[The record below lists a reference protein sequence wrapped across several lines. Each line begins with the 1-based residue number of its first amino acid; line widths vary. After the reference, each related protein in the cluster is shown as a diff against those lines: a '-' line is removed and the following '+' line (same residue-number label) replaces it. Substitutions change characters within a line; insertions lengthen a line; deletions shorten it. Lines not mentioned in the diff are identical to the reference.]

1 MWCTRRAR
9 RARPGSADPCAAL
22 AAEYRG
28 GPRELGRVAYRRAA
42 MPKQLRGLAAA
53 ALVLASVLAGCQ
65 SIPAVASLVPAAGP
79 LATVTVRGGE
89 CVNGPCGGTTV
100 VEREGRVH
108 QTAPTAVALGQLPG
122 DVLTALDA
130 AVKTTDFDVIRAR
143 PFTGECPVAFDGQE
157 FIYEFGAPGGTERIA
172 TCETDIDPNH
182 PLFVAI
188 TAALAAVQPG

>member
-1 MWCTRRAR
+1 M
-9 RARPGSADPCAAL
+9 S
-22 AAEYRG
+22 
-28 GPRELGRVAYRRAA
+28 
-42 MPKQLRGLAAA
+42 KHLRGLAAT
-53 ALVLASVLAGCQ
+53 ALILAVVLADCQ

-100 VEREGRVH
+100 IERDGRIH
-108 QTAPTAVALGQLPG
+108 QTEPAAAELGQLPG
-122 DVLTALDA
+122 DILTALDA

-157 FIYEFGAPGGTERIA
+157 YIYEFGAPGGTKRVA
-172 TCETDIDPNH
+172 TCETEIDPNH

-188 TAALAAVQPG
+188 AAALAAAQPG